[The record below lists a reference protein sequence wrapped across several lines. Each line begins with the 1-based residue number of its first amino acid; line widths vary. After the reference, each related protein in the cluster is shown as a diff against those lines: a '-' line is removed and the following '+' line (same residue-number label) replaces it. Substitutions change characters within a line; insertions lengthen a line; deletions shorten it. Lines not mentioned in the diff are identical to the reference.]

1 LIIELL
7 PMPIKKI
14 LYSSLL
20 LLFAFG
26 AFDARAQH
34 PPFFEGLLID
44 TTYLEMHT
52 LPLKLVKYS
61 YGKPNVNFLV
71 VHDNEDTGVKA
82 AFEYIRF
89 SGGSVVD
96 SQYGDVR
103 NYSFRYQGIPY
114 QIDPNKIYS
123 DYGAMSGL
131 EHYGAVHEDVIA
143 DLRTAAN
150 MILDFYAGKK
160 PQYLFTLHN
169 NTDGAFGIASYL
181 KGYELELV
189 ADSLHINFNMDPDDM
204 ILVTDLKLY
213 NRIKKENVNV
223 VLQSKDA
230 ADDGSLSLYAMQQN
244 IPYINVE
251 VQHGHQLVNLQLIEI
266 AVKALKET
274 YPELF
279 KPR

>member
-1 LIIELL
+1 MTFKRLQYALILILIGFL
-7 PMPIKKI
+7 PLHAM
-14 LYSSLL
+14 S
-20 LLFAFG
+20 
-26 AFDARAQH
+26 QH
-34 PPFFEGLLID
+34 PPVFEGMLTD
-44 TTYLEMHT
+44 TSYLEMHT

-71 VHDNEDTGVKA
+71 IHDNEDTGLKA
-82 AFEYIRF
+82 AFEYIHF
-89 SGGSVVD
+89 SGGSVID

-103 NYSFRYQGIPY
+103 NYNFRYQGSLY

-123 DYGAMSGL
+123 DYGAMAGL
-131 EHYGAVHEDVIA
+131 EHYGAVNTDVIA
-143 DLRTAAN
+143 DLRVAAN
-150 MILDFYAGKK
+150 MILDFYAPKELN
-160 PQYLFTLHN
+160 YIFTLHN

-189 ADSLHINFNMDPDDM
+189 TDSLHINFNMDPDDL

-244 IPYINVE
+244 IPYLNVE

-279 KPR
+279 HPDRQNNK

>member
-1 LIIELL
+1 MIIYLL
-7 PMPIKKI
+7 PMTFKK
-14 LYSSLL
+14 LL
-20 LLFAFG
+20 CTLVLFLLGFWPY
-26 AFDARAQH
+26 DAKAQH
-34 PPFFEGLLID
+34 PPVFEGMSID

-71 VHDNEDTGVKA
+71 IHDNEDTGVKA

-89 SGGSVVD
+89 SGGSIID

-103 NYSFRYQGIPY
+103 NYNFRYQNVPY

-131 EHYGAVHEDVIA
+131 EHYGAVHPDVIA

-150 MILDFYAGKK
+150 MILDFYDTSKLG
-160 PQYLFTLHN
+160 YIFTLHN

-189 ADSLHINFNMDPDDM
+189 ADSLHINFSMDQDDM

-279 KPR
+279 KSG